1 MSTKHKLELS
11 EKGEPQLILCLQKVQ
26 LYTSLYSLMGRA
38 QPIVDDA
45 IPWQVVLCSIRKQAK
60 QAMVS
65 KPVSNTPP

>member
-45 IPWQVVLCSIRKQAK
+45 IP
-60 QAMVS
+60 
-65 KPVSNTPP
+65 